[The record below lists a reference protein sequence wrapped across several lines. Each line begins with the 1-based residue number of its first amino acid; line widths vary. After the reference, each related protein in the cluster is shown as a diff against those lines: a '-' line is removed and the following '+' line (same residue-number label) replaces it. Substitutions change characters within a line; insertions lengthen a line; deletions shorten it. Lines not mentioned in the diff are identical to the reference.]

1 MQHVELGVHHSALGC
16 SRCTVTTIGHVDH
29 RMRALSISVC
39 RAGTHAC
46 QRLLEAAPAKAW
58 RQNGPVVR
66 NLRTRMRRA
75 REQGRLQR
83 TSGACAL
90 QLGATCSLCRAKGR
104 IVCAP
109 GVGQTHVGQK
119 VRISVRPLLDSLN
132 TELRICL
139 SKLQCA
145 S

>member
-1 MQHVELGVHHSALGC
+1 MQDVEQGVHHSALGC
-16 SRCTVTTIGHVDH
+16 SRCAVTTIGHVDH

-58 RQNGPVVR
+58 RQSGPVVR
-66 NLRTRMRRA
+66 DLRTRMRRA

-90 QLGATCSLCRAKGR
+90 HLGATCPENVTVQSKGDKLFAPALGFS
-104 IVCAP
+104 VCSPECQHVSMTTA
-109 GVGQTHVGQK
+109 GQSEH
-119 VRISVRPLLDSLN
+119 
-132 TELRICL
+132 
-139 SKLQCA
+139 
-145 S
+145 

>member
-1 MQHVELGVHHSALGC
+1 MQDVELGVDHSALGC

-58 RQNGPVVR
+58 RQGGPVVR

-90 QLGATCSLCRAKGR
+90 HLGATCPENVTVQSQGFF
-104 IVCAP
+104 
-109 GVGQTHVGQK
+109 
-119 VRISVRPLLDSLN
+119 LLHWPQPTGTLVPRMSGSQYDHCW
-132 TELRICL
+132 TV
-139 SKLQCA
+139 
-145 S
+145 

>member
-1 MQHVELGVHHSALGC
+1 MQDVELGVHHSALGC
-16 SRCTVTTIGHVDH
+16 SRCAVTTIGHVDH

-39 RAGTHAC
+39 RAGTHAS

-58 RQNGPVVR
+58 RQSGPVVR
-66 NLRTRMRRA
+66 DLRTRMRRA

-90 QLGATCSLCRAKGR
+90 QLGATCP
-104 IVCAP
+104 V
-109 GVGQTHVGQK
+109 
-119 VRISVRPLLDSLN
+119 
-132 TELRICL
+132 L
-139 SKLQCA
+139 SQVV